1 MWPSSLVQDIAAR
14 RAVIFFGAGVSMNS
28 FASDGIT
35 KPKSWIGFLKEASKT
50 IDPKIQ
56 KNINKLI
63 KENDLLTACDVIRR
77 KVGHTQ
83 FVELV
88 KNEFQN
94 PGFTPAK
101 IHELIWKLDVRIT
114 ITPNFDN
121 IYDILVSS
129 RGNGTVSIKNYMDD
143 DIADAL
149 RRHERVLIKSHG
161 TVTSPNKLIFTR
173 TDYAKARNQHRDF
186 YELLDSLL
194 RTHTFLFIG
203 CGLNDPDIRIL
214 LEDYCFR
221 HQYAQDHYFV
231 MASKQYSNEI
241 LEIFQESL
249 KIKILKYD
257 YTPDHSNLGSC
268 LEDLVNAVEQK
279 RDEIGKNQTW

>member
-1 MWPSSLVQDIAAR
+1 
-14 RAVIFFGAGVSMNS
+14 MNS
-28 FASDGIT
+28 VASDGVT
-35 KPKSWIGFLKEASKT
+35 KPKSWIGFLKEASKA
-50 IDPKIQ
+50 IDPKI
-56 KNINKLI
+56 KKSIDKLI

-77 KVGHTQ
+77 KIGHTE

-94 PGFTPAK
+94 PGFTPAT
-101 IHELIWKLDVRIT
+101 IHDLIWKLDVRIT

-121 IYDILVSS
+121 IYDSLVAS
-129 RGNGTVSIKNYMDD
+129 RGSGTVSIKNYMDD

-173 TDYAKARNQHRDF
+173 TDYAKARNTHRDF

-241 LEIFQESL
+241 LEVFQESL
-249 KIKILKYD
+249 KIKILQYD
-257 YTPDHSNLGSC
+257 HTPDHSNLGIR
-268 LEDLVNAVEQK
+268 LEELVNAVEQK